1 MESLTEK
8 AYRNLPEK
16 TSLPM
21 ERFDTVATANL
32 DWLIENKFDRIGRS
46 ANEVLSRIIAEINR
60 GRNPTNQ
67 ISLEGK
73 VLDEGDQRI
82 LLESFRKIGGILSI
96 LTNNEGLSWLQKKI
110 VIALQKTPSDPE
122 SIESL
127 MRR

>member
-1 MESLTEK
+1 
-8 AYRNLPEK
+8 
-16 TSLPM
+16 M

-46 ANEVLSRIIAEINR
+46 ANEVLSRIIAGINI

-82 LLESFRKIGGILSI
+82 LLESFRKIGGIPST
-96 LTNNEGLSWLQKKI
+96 LTNNEGLTSLQKKI
-110 VIALQKTPSDPE
+110 VIALQKTAGHPE